1 MEISA
6 VIILETKMEIK
17 MVTIW
22 EIIIVISM
30 DLIQG

>member
-17 MVTIW
+17 METIW

>member
-30 DLIQG
+30 DKIQG